1 MPLYLLRPALF
12 FCLLSVSNSLFGHS
26 GGFFQI
32 QNKRPVTDFNQ
43 LASTSLT
50 LLTHKEDSAFISAFD
65 KDADQPSERI
75 VGGSDASIEDY
86 PWQVALLLSNGN
98 QYCAGSILSEQWILT
113 AAHCGMP
120 SKIRAGVTNRNDTT
134 GQERTVLQRIVHPLY
149 TPFKNDVALLLLNAH
164 LDFSDPKV
172 QAISIATQ
180 LHAEEGYTDAGVKT
194 VVTGWGATLYGGES
208 SDILQFAEIPLVSNE
223 DAVFFGGYNPSQI
236 TDDMLCAGFMGVGGV
251 DACQGDS
258 GGPLIVPDP
267 ENDQGFVLAGVTSWG
282 IECARPEYPG
292 VWARVSYFEN
302 WIQGHTG
309 LSWDGPSGLPN
320 LSDFSADALSC
331 DQVFLS
337 WNQNILNNDVVLTL
351 SVDGTF
357 GIPANGTNYSIG
369 DTIPGGGAVLYS
381 GSNTSYLHT
390 GLEPGKVYFYKAW
403 AVNNQF
409 DYSIGR
415 FARDT
420 TNCLKFTLPFV
431 ETFEDDSESRNC
443 WSQMRDG
450 SSHSWIFASG
460 SNGGNVKTAIEG
472 QKNARFTSSGGGP
485 HITKLV
491 SPVFNLFFFEDVEL
505 SFWYAQQEW
514 AGDQNELIIYYR
526 TEESAPWVQ
535 IGSVYSS
542 NITAWTQVEGIT
554 LPDPSANYQI
564 AFEGID
570 NWGYANVIDQISVTG
585 TYTGPPDF
593 VSLQDIVIDNSS
605 NCFAA
610 IEYISVAGSGSYFH
624 VESAGEVTLTAGF
637 GISFLEGTW
646 IKSGSNLLAY
656 IDSTGMFCNN
666 HNMLASKPEEVQ
678 NYSEDSANMIIKKSD
693 SLSRDLSTIRIFPNP
708 TAGLISVKLSNI
720 PMEDEIFVDFYNL
733 QGVLLLR
740 YEQIASSLFT
750 FDVSQFL
757 PGMYIL
763 RIVSSN
769 ANVSA
774 RFLKY

>member
-1 MPLYLLRPALF
+1 MTEHLLRSV
-12 FCLLSVSNSLFGHS
+12 LLIYLYSFTNSLLGATA
-26 GGFFQI
+26 GFSQTSY
-32 QNKRPVTDFNQ
+32 KSTVTDFSA
-43 LASTSLT
+43 LYLTSQAFFAQ
-50 LLTHKEDSAFISAFD
+50 KDDSVFITAFN
-65 KDADQPSERI
+65 KDPDQQSGRI
-75 VGGSDASIEDY
+75 VGGSNASIEDY
-86 PWQVALLLSNGN
+86 PWQVALLRSDNA
-98 QYCAGSILSEQWILT
+98 QYCAGSIISEIWILT

-120 SKIRAGVTNRNDTT
+120 AKVRAGVTNRNDNT

-149 TPFKNDVALLLLNAH
+149 TPFKNDVALLLLNAP

-282 IECARPEYPG
+282 VECARPEYPG

-331 DQVFLS
+331 DQVFLN
-337 WNQNILNNDVVLTL
+337 WNQNILNNDVLLTL

-357 GIPANGTNYSIG
+357 GIPVNGTSYSIG

-390 GLEPGKVYFYKAW
+390 GLETGKVYFYKAW
-403 AVNNQF
+403 AVNNLF
-409 DYSIGR
+409 EYSIGR

-460 SNGGNVKTAIEG
+460 SNGGDVKTAKEG
-472 QKNARFTSSGGGP
+472 QKNARFTSSNFGP
-485 HITKLV
+485 HITKLI
-491 SPVFNLFFFEDVEL
+491 SPVLNLAFYEDVEL
-505 SFWYAQQEW
+505 SFWYAQQSW
-514 AGDQNELIIYYR
+514 AGDQNQLNIYYR
-526 TEESAPWVQ
+526 SAESDPWVQ
-535 IGSVYSS
+535 IGNAFSGNVS
-542 NITAWTQVEGIT
+542 TWTQVQNIF
-554 LPDPSANYQI
+554 LPNPSSTYQI

-570 NWGYANVIDQISVTG
+570 NWGYANVIDEVSISG

-593 VSLQDIVIDNSS
+593 LSLQDTTLTDSGY
-605 NCFAA
+605 CFAA
-610 IEYISVAGSGSYFH
+610 LETLSIAGNGSYFH
-624 VESAGEVTLTAGF
+624 VENGAFATLAAGF
-637 GISFLEGTW
+637 SISFLDGTW
-646 IKSGSNLLAY
+646 IKNGSQLLAF
-656 IDSTGMFCNN
+656 IDSTGLFCNN
-666 HNMLASKPEEVQ
+666 NMLLSESDEMIHYAEASLALPTNDSEYLSGLPE
-678 NYSEDSANMIIKKSD
+678 I
-693 SLSRDLSTIRIFPNP
+693 IRIFPNP
-708 TAGLISVKLSNI
+708 TQGLISVKLSGFQD
-720 PMEDEIFVDFYNL
+720 EDTLIVDFYNL
-733 QGVLLLR
+733 QGTLIQRSVQYPELLH
-740 YEQIASSLFT
+740 S
-750 FDVSQFL
+750 FDVNHFQ
-757 PGMYIL
+757 PGIYFL
-763 RIVSSN
+763 RIISTHTS
-769 ANVSA
+769 VSA
-774 RFLKY
+774 RFVKY